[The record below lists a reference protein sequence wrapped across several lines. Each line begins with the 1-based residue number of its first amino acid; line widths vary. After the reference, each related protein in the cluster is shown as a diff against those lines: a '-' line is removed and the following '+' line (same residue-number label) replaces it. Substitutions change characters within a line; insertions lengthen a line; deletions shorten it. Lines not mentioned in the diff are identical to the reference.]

1 MLLTVQ
7 YYTTAC
13 ERSTQTQTRREEKRI
28 KCVIN
33 CSMLLST
40 VHGRRRRTVFV
51 QIYCEILSPFRLTRR
66 SPRLTRQ
73 QLPTAERAVCREGR
87 YFCRATVVGRGL
99 YAYYTG
105 RVELLSPLTR
115 RVWTYC
121 HQQSVELMAP
131 VEDPA
136 VWDTLGGVTSLA
148 RTPWTRVTPN
158 FWVTMPTTTPSFGTI
173 CNSSPIYA

>member
-1 MLLTVQ
+1 
-7 YYTTAC
+7 
-13 ERSTQTQTRREEKRI
+13 
-28 KCVIN
+28 
-33 CSMLLST
+33 MLLST
-40 VHGRRRRTVFV
+40 IHGRRRRTVFV

-73 QLPTAERAVCREGR
+73 QLPTAERAVCREAR
-87 YFCRATVVGRGL
+87 APDFCRATVVGRGL

-115 RVWTYC
+115 RVCTYC

-136 VWDTLGGVTSLA
+136 GWDTLGRVTYLA
-148 RTPWTRVTPN
+148 RTPWARVTPKC
-158 FWVTMPTTTPSFGTI
+158 WATMPVTTPSFGTNF
-173 CNSSPIYA
+173 NSSPIFA

>member
-1 MLLTVQ
+1 
-7 YYTTAC
+7 
-13 ERSTQTQTRREEKRI
+13 
-28 KCVIN
+28 
-33 CSMLLST
+33 MLLST

-73 QLPTAERAVCREGR
+73 QLPTAERAVCREGH
-87 YFCRATVVGRGL
+87 YFCRQPAPRTCCLSGGPCPGFLSSHRCWERPL
-99 YAYYTG
+99 CLLHS

-115 RVWTYC
+115 RVCTYC

>member
-73 QLPTAERAVCREGR
+73 QLPRAERAVCREGR
-87 YFCRATVVGRGL
+87 YFCRQPAARTCCLSGGPCPGFLSSHRCWERPRPVEYLSTVVFHLGYSRF
-99 YAYYTG
+99 TG
-105 RVELLSPLTR
+105 TV
-115 RVWTYC
+115 VMFM
-121 HQQSVELMAP
+121 VF
-131 VEDPA
+131 V
-136 VWDTLGGVTSLA
+136 
-148 RTPWTRVTPN
+148 
-158 FWVTMPTTTPSFGTI
+158 
-173 CNSSPIYA
+173 